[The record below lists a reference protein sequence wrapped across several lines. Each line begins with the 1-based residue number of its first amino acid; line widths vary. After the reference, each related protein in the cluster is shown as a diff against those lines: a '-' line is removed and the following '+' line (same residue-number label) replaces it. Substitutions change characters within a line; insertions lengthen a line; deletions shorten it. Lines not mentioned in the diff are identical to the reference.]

1 MTNYPAAVDRMA
13 GTLTTPF
20 AAGADRVE
28 LTLATTTPLPD
39 ADFASY
45 DFVEHRARF
54 DAEPRPRYL
63 VTVLDD
69 LRTDITMTIRYVAQN
84 ISKTSSFIIPA
95 GTLAGASM
103 VIPLGAEARSAVLKS
118 VSVRPPQGEP
128 GPGVL
133 GTFRFTVLLGD
144 LAALLW
150 VLGGERDLLAAQL
163 NRVRLQHTVEHATGL
178 SLDLIGSDLSI
189 PRFPP
194 RPYGFAAD
202 TIALYHLEDKADTA
216 AVFDAMTLYSNGAG
230 HPGVRRNA
238 TPGVDGRFGYGMGF
252 LPDHSVVEI
261 ADHTDF
267 ALPATASCTAECFVR
282 PAAGTWQGAPLS
294 KHADLNDETKPGWGL
309 QVGPFR
315 GLDRNVR
322 LLLTDGATKIELFA
336 DVSLDTDRFHHL
348 AAVLDRGRGLA
359 GLFVDGVLKASQR
372 KNLGALTNNA
382 PVRLGFDD
390 TTAGHSFYGTLDEV
404 RISRRA
410 LTSFDP
416 VLGEGDTSYRQRLG
430 LFRRWNLPTPAN
442 IADALNGIAGRIN
455 DVERPITVSDAFVR
469 SPVGSRTV
477 TIRPVEL
484 RPGETI
490 DARGRKDT
498 TEAEVCGTIADDQ
511 FDPRWLTAHNEPRFR
526 YVGDEH
532 RIRQSIRRCL
542 DALVYLVMPQDIP
555 NDRVLYVALYDPSS
569 DDLRAVGR
577 AVVLR
582 HPEIAPGTLAALAHR
597 AGFSWVQYR
606 AGSADVYASIADIS
620 SVEIPGGSGIW
631 SGKDLV
637 TDSTIPVVAAPLP
650 PTDSILR
657 WSLLQ
662 AGPGRAEIVGA
673 TTGNQIT
680 LRGLRAGEVTVKL
693 EARLDGKTFSAT
705 QRFTIGLQ
713 RLAAGM
719 SIGAD
724 GTIGVAESVAGT
736 PADGAFSP
744 EYLVTVDSP
753 SLEVAVP
760 GTNRMQANVAERLG
774 ALLSHAISSV
784 AAQLRLVE
792 GWTANGAGLYG
803 VGRALSLAPAT
814 GSALTLPELAAMAHG
829 SGFDYVENTGTVV
842 RVMQRAG
849 EHIELGGPDEMNAGS
864 VASFSIPR
872 HDNPVDAVLAGKVL
886 CTAIRDR
893 STVMFSDSTTGALL
907 DTVPVGGAPVGIAA
921 TADRKTVYT
930 ASGADRTITALTV
943 AEPGKGIVTSAALPA
958 APRAIAAHPNKPLLV
973 ILLPTQVVTV
983 DTATLAIVKQWTIPD
998 AASGKVLALNPSGT
1012 TAWVACEDKSLR
1024 AVRIDT
1030 DNGAWIAAPALTDTP
1045 FALAAGSTKV
1055 YATTADRRLSVR
1067 DAVTGAVTRTVEN
1080 TDFLPGR
1087 LSLDEA
1093 AGYLYLG
1100 GWWGLGTVYRY
1111 NLAGDV
1117 VGVVA
1122 TPGLPVAMIPSGTS
1136 VFAVLSGALRARAAD
1151 AIATLAFGQQWTVT
1165 ALWPLAPAGG
1175 RRLAWSVLAAD
1186 TAAAHFDGSTGE
1198 RAELTADNPGA
1209 VQVRVRGSVPGNPPG
1224 NPPYTVQI
1232 GLDQRLLDGE
1242 PTRPVVIRR
1251 DQYERIMNVLNE
1263 LHPIG
1268 VEFDTGVI
1276 RKRVPELKA
1285 GQLEFLFPAYTYPT
1299 YRLRGQH
1306 LARPVRKD

>member
-20 AAGADRVE
+20 AAGADRIE
-28 LTLATTTPLPD
+28 LALATTTPLPD
-39 ADFASY
+39 ADFATY

-69 LRTDITMTIRYVAQN
+69 LRTDLTMTIRYVAQN
-84 ISKTSSFIIPA
+84 VSKTSSFVISAATP
-95 GTLAGASM
+95 AGASM
-103 VIPLGAEARSAVLKS
+103 VIPLGQDAGSAVLKS

-133 GTFRFTVLLGD
+133 GTFRFTALLGD

-150 VLGGERDLLAAQL
+150 VLGGERDLLAAHL
-163 NRVRLQHTVEHATGL
+163 NRVRRQHIVEHATGL

-194 RPYGFAAD
+194 RPYGFAPD

-216 AVFDAMTLYSNGAG
+216 AVFDAMKLYSNGAG

-238 TPGVDGRFGYGMGF
+238 TPGVDGRFGFGMGF
-252 LPDHSVVEI
+252 LPDHSVVEV

-267 ALPATASCTAECFVR
+267 ALPATASFTAECFVR
-282 PAAGTWQGAPLS
+282 PASGTWQGAALS
-294 KHADLNDETKPGWGL
+294 KHADMNDETKPGWGL
-309 QVGPFR
+309 QIGPFR

-322 LLLTDGATKIELFA
+322 LLLTDGAAKIELYA

-348 AAVLDRGRGLA
+348 AAVLDRDRGLA
-359 GLFVDGVLKASQR
+359 YLFVDGVLRASQR
-372 KNLGALTNNA
+372 KNLGALTNSA
-382 PVRLGFDD
+382 PVRLGFDN
-390 TTAGHSFYGTLDEV
+390 TTVGRSFYGTLDEV

-416 VLGEGDTSYRQRLG
+416 VLGESDTSYQQRLG

-442 IADALNGIAGRIN
+442 IADALNGIVGRIN

-469 SPVGSRTV
+469 SPVGSRNV
-477 TIRPVEL
+477 TIRPVAL

-490 DARGRKDT
+490 DVRGRKDT
-498 TEAEVCGTIADDQ
+498 TESEVCGTITDDQ
-511 FDPRWLTAHNEPRFR
+511 FDPRWLTSHNEPRFR

-542 DALVYLVMPQDIP
+542 DALVYLVMPYDIP
-555 NDRVLYVALYDPSS
+555 NDRVLYVSLYDPSA

-597 AGFSWVQYR
+597 AGFSWVRYR
-606 AGSADVYASIADIS
+606 AGSADVYASIADTS
-620 SVEIPGGSGIW
+620 SVEIPGGGGIW

-637 TDSTIPVVAAPLP
+637 TDSTVPVVAAPAP

-724 GTIGVAESVAGT
+724 GTIGVAESVAGS

-744 EYLVTVDSP
+744 EYLVTVDNP

-760 GTNRMQANVAERLG
+760 GTNRMQANVAGCLR
-774 ALLSHAISSV
+774 ALLSHAISAV
-784 AAQLRLVE
+784 AAKLRLVE
-792 GWTANGAGLYG
+792 GWTATGAGLYG
-803 VGRALSLAPAT
+803 VGRALTLAPAA

-849 EHIELGGPDEMNAGS
+849 EHIEVDGPDEMNEGS
-864 VASFSIPR
+864 VASFSIP
-872 HDNPVDAVLAGKVL
+872 PVAA
-886 CTAIRDR
+886 
-893 STVMFSDSTTGALL
+893 
-907 DTVPVGGAPVGIAA
+907 VPV
-921 TADRKTVYT
+921 T
-930 ASGADRTITALTV
+930 
-943 AEPGKGIVTSAALPA
+943 
-958 APRAIAAHPNKPLLV
+958 
-973 ILLPTQVVTV
+973 
-983 DTATLAIVKQWTIPD
+983 
-998 AASGKVLALNPSGT
+998 
-1012 TAWVACEDKSLR
+1012 
-1024 AVRIDT
+1024 
-1030 DNGAWIAAPALTDTP
+1030 
-1045 FALAAGSTKV
+1045 
-1055 YATTADRRLSVR
+1055 
-1067 DAVTGAVTRTVEN
+1067 
-1080 TDFLPGR
+1080 
-1087 LSLDEA
+1087 
-1093 AGYLYLG
+1093 
-1100 GWWGLGTVYRY
+1100 
-1111 NLAGDV
+1111 
-1117 VGVVA
+1117 
-1122 TPGLPVAMIPSGTS
+1122 
-1136 VFAVLSGALRARAAD
+1136 
-1151 AIATLAFGQQWTVT
+1151 
-1165 ALWPLAPAGG
+1165 G

-1186 TAAAHFDGSTGE
+1186 AAAAHFDGSTGE
-1198 RAELTADNPGA
+1198 LAELTADGPGA
-1209 VQVRVRGSVPGNPPG
+1209 VQVRVRGSVPGNPP
-1224 NPPYTVQI
+1224 YTVQV

-1242 PTRPVVIRR
+1242 PTTPVVIRR

-1268 VEFDTGVI
+1268 VEFDTSVI

-1285 GQLEFLFPAYTYPT
+1285 GQLEFYFPAYTYPT